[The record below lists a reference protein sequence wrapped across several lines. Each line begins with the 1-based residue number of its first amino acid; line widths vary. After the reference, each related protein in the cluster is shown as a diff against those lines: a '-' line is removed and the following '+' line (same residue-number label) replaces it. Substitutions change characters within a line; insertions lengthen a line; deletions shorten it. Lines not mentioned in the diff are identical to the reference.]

1 MKRSVTA
8 IVVEPRTL
16 VREGLVSLLHDS
28 DFRVISAVPT
38 FDKVPEAALARA
50 SLLTIGASGEAPGAM
65 GYISK
70 SAPLAARKVK
80 VIIVAEVA
88 EKVSQT
94 DVLKYLQAGADCCII
109 NVRSRDILLKALNLA
124 VLGQQVVVIGQDSLT
139 GDVPE
144 TEAKSNG
151 HSEPDTHINGAH
163 AAHLSDRELEILKFI
178 VAGDSNKIIARSCHL
193 AESTVKIHLK
203 AILRKIH
210 VRNRTQAAIWA
221 IQNPSLAQLRHQF
234 DAPALGLVNSH
245 PGQPENGVKTGNHT
259 DEFWH
264 ESQT

>member
-8 IVVEPRTL
+8 IIVEPRTL

-38 FDKVPEAALARA
+38 LDKVPEAALARA
-50 SLLTIGASGEAPGAM
+50 SLLTIGASSDAPGAL
-65 GYISK
+65 GCINK
-70 SAPLAARKVK
+70 GAPLAVRKVK

-88 EKVSQT
+88 EKVSQP
-94 DVLKYLQAGADCCII
+94 DVMKFLQAGADCCII

-124 VLGQQVVVIGQDSLT
+124 ILGQQVVVIGQDSIT
-139 GDVPE
+139 GDVTE
-144 TEAKSNG
+144 IEAKDNG
-151 HSEPDTHINGAH
+151 HSEPEPSMNGAH
-163 AAHLSDRELEILKFI
+163 ATHLSDRELEILKFI

-221 IQNPSLAQLRHQF
+221 IRNPSLAQLRRQL
-234 DAPALGLVNSH
+234 DSPVAGQVPAHS
-245 PGQPENGVKTGNHT
+245 GQPENVLRGDNPT
-259 DEFWH
+259 DEYSH
-264 ESQT
+264 ESQA